1 MHHQGSKIVI
11 KALTDSKRDR
21 RRFIQ
26 FQFDLYKGDPL
37 WVPPLIR
44 DELRCLDSQ
53 TNPGLE
59 GCELRLWL
67 AIRDG
72 VTEGRIAGVIN
83 HRDNEIREI

>member
-1 MHHQGSKIVI
+1 MHHQGSKIAI
-11 KALTDSKRDR
+11 KALTDSKRER

-26 FQFDLYKGDPL
+26 FQFDLYKEDPL

-44 DELRCLDSQ
+44 DELNSLDSQ

-67 AIRDG
+67 AMRDG
-72 VTEGRIAGVIN
+72 VTVGRIAGVIN
-83 HRDNEIREI
+83 HRDN